1 MMASNVYSNSPIKI
15 MLHCLLCCALLVG
28 VVYAQA
34 VHPQPATG
42 RPVDKTK
49 VADAV
54 ARVKSGKFSGY
65 HVGVIGE
72 AGAIEA
78 IPDLEVQFARDSDP
92 LEKAKIA
99 QVLLA
104 LGDRKDAYW
113 NFLVELAKPALEK
126 DAPNPIHFDAQ
137 GKSLP
142 GLSPEFILWAQA
154 HGQSPYQAGEN
165 AIYIYP
171 GIVMLVGATRDSRA
185 IPLLRRALSSPNSQI
200 AAAAAMGLAEIRDAT
215 SIPLIIERCKE
226 APAEAASLIAESL
239 LYFDDSQAQNAVDT
253 FVPKERAKILREAR
267 KMGRGALHG

>member
-1 MMASNVYSNSPIKI
+1 MASSVYGKSPIGI
-15 MLHCLLCCALLVG
+15 MLHFLICCALLVG
-28 VVYAQA
+28 VVFGQA
-34 VHPQPATG
+34 DRPQPWIR
-42 RPVDKTK
+42 RPVDKTE

-54 ARVKSGKFSGY
+54 ARVKSGKFNGY
-65 HVGVIGE
+65 HLGVIGE

-78 IPDLEVQFARDSDP
+78 IPDLEVQFARDPDP

-113 NFLVELAKPALEK
+113 NFLVELAKPALEI

-142 GLSPEFILWAQA
+142 GLSPKFIAWAEA

-165 AIYIYP
+165 AVYLYP

-185 IPLLRRALSSPNSQI
+185 LPLLRRALSSPNSQI
-200 AAAAAMGLAEIRDAT
+200 AAAAAMGLAEVRDAT
-215 SIPLIIERCKE
+215 SIPLIIGRCKE
-226 APAEAASLIAESL
+226 TPAEAASLIAESL
-239 LYFDDSQAQNAVDT
+239 LYFDDPQAQNAVDT

-267 KMGRGALHG
+267 KMGRGALHR